1 MGTKITRIAVRK
13 VEEEYGSVTQVDN
26 NPLAAPLSL
35 DDGNKVPATKE
46 AQ

>member
-1 MGTKITRIAVRK
+1 MGTEITRIVRK
-13 VEEEYGSVTQVDN
+13 AEEYGSVTQVDN
-26 NPLAAPLSL
+26 NPLTATLSL